1 MALPREVYDR
11 DNIQRAWRWVR
22 SNPDRSYKSYFRE
35 LYAVYTI
42 AEDKLLARQQD
53 RLRRGIYEPEP
64 ACKIYLPKK
73 SGILRPYSLLTIE
86 DQIAYQAAANLIA
99 EALFPRARARY
110 LIEVFGHLYAGKTSS
125 WFYRKWSDG
134 YRAFN
139 DAAIAAFRSG
149 HRFTASF
156 DLTACYDSIDHK
168 VLQHFLLDLR
178 LSREFSDI
186 LLGWL
191 STWTATDRNI
201 FHGHGIPQG
210 PLPSGLMAEVVLRHF
225 DEYQW
230 ARMGLRYLRYV
241 DDIRLFAKTERI
253 LRQALVRL
261 DRLSKDVGLFPQSSK
276 IDIHEVTDITK
287 ELKSVS
293 QPPEATVRAKLVDQG
308 KLRSRLT
315 ALSYRYSIDQPTRF
329 KYLLAH
335 AQPCASVTAR
345 LWKIYERE
353 PDYYDPIARYLSR
366 YKRFPH
372 KTAVRLFKATAEGML
387 YQSVPA
393 TFLAV
398 AKGRLRDR
406 DLALVRRRA
415 KPLWK
420 PRVTQPDFSASLGR
434 LLISTRNLTDRQ
446 LEYSIRHTRPGWL
459 RASLLLELS
468 PAVVPTVLMT
478 RLVSF
483 GTRDGSLDAA
493 IAAAYVAGVNGIRP
507 ASPVRLLNDGA
518 KLVLKEFGIIKR
530 ASVTTCGVAI
540 SLGKLLKWS
549 PAVDWRAFFGPT
561 YAGAERQ
568 LIECR
573 GFAAVNATAWV
584 NALDVFN
591 DYLLSALFRID
602 GTLGGYTLGKPG
614 SILNSTGS
622 RLEAKYPQV
631 FDYAKAIHDK
641 RAESLLSHP
650 RVQSTGRAT
659 GRIRFGYIVQ
669 SKGLLRKAVREI
681 EAAGLA

>member
-1 MALPREVYDR
+1 MALPRQLYNR

-35 LYAVYTI
+35 LYAAYTI
-42 AEDKLLARQQD
+42 AEDQLLARLQD

-73 SGILRPYSLLTIE
+73 SGILRPYSLLAIE

-99 EALFPRARARY
+99 EALFPRVRARY
-110 LIEVFGHLYAGKTSS
+110 LNEVFGHLYAGKASL

-139 DAAIAAFRSG
+139 DVASAAFRSG

-168 VLQHFLLDLR
+168 VLHHFLMDLK
-178 LSREFSDI
+178 LTREFSDVLI
-186 LLGWL
+186 DWL
-191 STWTATDRNI
+191 SRWTATDRNI

-210 PLPSGLMAEVVLRHF
+210 PLPSGLMSEVVLRHF
-225 DEYQW
+225 DEHQW
-230 ARMGLRYLRYV
+230 AKMGLRYLRYV
-241 DDIRLFAKTERI
+241 DDIRLFAKTEKI
-253 LRQALVRL
+253 LRQVLVRL
-261 DRLSKDVGLFPQSSK
+261 DRLSKDIGLFPQSSK

-293 QPPEATVRAKLVDQG
+293 QPPEATVRAKIVDQG

-315 ALSYRYSIDQPTRF
+315 ALSYRYSIEQPTRF

-335 AQPCASVTAR
+335 AQPCATLTAR
-345 LWKIYERE
+345 LWKIYERA
-353 PDYYDPIARYLSR
+353 PDYYEPIARYLSR
-366 YKRFPH
+366 YKSFPH
-372 KTAVRLFKATAEGML
+372 KTAVRLFQAVADGML
-387 YQSVPA
+387 YQSMPA
-393 TFLAV
+393 TFLGV
-398 AKGRLRDR
+398 AKGRLRSG

-420 PRVTQPDFSASLGR
+420 PRVTQADFSASLGR
-434 LLISTRNLTDRQ
+434 LLIATRNLTDRQ
-446 LEYSIRHTRPGWL
+446 LEYAIRYTRPGWF

-468 PAVVPTVLMT
+468 PAVVPASLMM

-483 GTRDGSLDAA
+483 GVRDGSLDAA
-493 IAAAYVAGVNGIRP
+493 LAAAYVAGLNGIRP
-507 ASPVRLLNDGA
+507 ASPIRGLNDGA
-518 KLVLKEFGIIKR
+518 KLVLKEFGIIRR
-530 ASVTTCGVAI
+530 AAVTTCGVAI
-540 SLGKLLKWS
+540 SLDKLLKWS
-549 PAVDWRAFFGPT
+549 PPVDWRVFFGPI
-561 YAGAERQ
+561 YGDAERQ

-573 GFAAVNATAWV
+573 GLAAVNATAWV

-591 DYLLSALFRID
+591 DYLLSALFRKD

-614 SILNSTGS
+614 SILNSSGS
-622 RLEAKYPQV
+622 RLEAKYADV
-631 FDYAKAIHDK
+631 FRYAKAIHDK

-650 RVQSTGRAT
+650 RVRATGRAT
-659 GRIRFGYIVQ
+659 GRIPFSYIGQ
-669 SKGLLRKAVREI
+669 SKGLLRKAIREI
-681 EAAGLA
+681 GAAGLA